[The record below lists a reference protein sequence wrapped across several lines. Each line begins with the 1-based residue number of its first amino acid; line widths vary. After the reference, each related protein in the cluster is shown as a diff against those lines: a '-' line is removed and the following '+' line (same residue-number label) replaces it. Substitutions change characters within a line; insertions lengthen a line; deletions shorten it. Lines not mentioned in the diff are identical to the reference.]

1 MIQVQ
6 QVGSRIPATR
16 ASNRLEI
23 VRITNIRLENFRN
36 YESALMEPD
45 ACGNI
50 ILGENAQG
58 KSNLLEAIE
67 FAGTGKAYR
76 AAKDFELV
84 RHGADNMRLD
94 IMFEA
99 EGMPESISVSLKSK
113 TGILHADAL
122 TASLQREIKVN
133 GVKQSSTAAL
143 KRRLIVVSFKSQ
155 DLNIVRGGPAFR
167 RDWIDVLLCNL
178 RAATYGRL
186 QQYQKIIAQRNRLLR
201 TIAESGRLSATDRE
215 QLKTWDIQVAKSGAE
230 IIKERLNLMSEL
242 IPLAESHHERI
253 SGKREKL
260 SSEYIFKSKSAREG
274 SYNSDDDEE
283 DSGNLR
289 EMMKSFNIEDLKNA
303 DTKDIAKIIYLML
316 KDIRG
321 EEIARKQTLIGPHR
335 DDISFCLDGKSAM
348 NFGSQ
353 GQQRS
358 LVLSLKLSELEAV
371 RGALNEQPVLLLDD
385 VLAELDLLRQDVLME
400 MVGSGM
406 QTFVTTTHLSS
417 FKPEWLADSQFFNV
431 ENGCLSAIREP
442 IPR

>member
-1 MIQVQ
+1 M
-6 QVGSRIPATR
+6 
-16 ASNRLEI
+16 
-23 VRITNIRLENFRN
+23 RITKICLENFRN
-36 YESALMEPD
+36 YESALLEPHSF
-45 ACGNI
+45 GNI

-67 FAGTGKAYR
+67 YAATGKAYR

-84 RHGADNMRLD
+84 RHGADSMKLD
-94 IMFEA
+94 ISFEA
-99 EGMPESISVSLKSK
+99 EGMTESISISLKSK
-113 TGILHADAL
+113 TGVLSSNSV
-122 TASLQREIKVN
+122 TASLQREIKIN

-167 RDWIDVLLCNL
+167 RDWIDILLCNL
-178 RAATYGRL
+178 RASTVGRL
-186 QQYQKIIAQRNRLLR
+186 QQYQKIVAQRNRLLKM
-201 TIAESGRLSATDRE
+201 ISENGRFSASDKE
-215 QLKTWDIQVAKSGAE
+215 QLKTWDIQVAKAGAE
-230 IIKERLNLMSEL
+230 IVKERLNLMTQL
-242 IPLAESHHERI
+242 IPLAEKHHERL

-260 SSEYIFKSKSAREG
+260 SSQYVFKSKSARDG
-274 SYNSDDDEE
+274 YQNHDQDEE
-283 DSGNLR
+283 DDDALR
-289 EMMKSFNIEDLKNA
+289 EKMKTFNIDDLRNA
-303 DTKDIAKIIYLML
+303 EIKEIAKIIYLML

-335 DDISFCLDGKSAM
+335 DDISFHLDGKSAM

-358 LVLSLKLSELEAV
+358 LVLSLKLAELEAV

-385 VLAELDLLRQDVLME
+385 VLAELDLLRQEVLME

-431 ENGCLSAIREP
+431 ENGCLSAVREP

>member
-1 MIQVQ
+1 M
-6 QVGSRIPATR
+6 
-16 ASNRLEI
+16 
-23 VRITNIRLENFRN
+23 RITNIGLENFRN
-36 YESALMEPD
+36 YETALLEPH
-45 ACGNI
+45 AFGNI

-67 FAGTGKAYR
+67 YAATGKAYR

-84 RHGADNMRLD
+84 RHGADSMRLE
-94 IMFEA
+94 ISFEA
-99 EGMPESISVSLKSK
+99 EAMTESISVSLKSK
-113 TGILHADAL
+113 AGKLYPNAV

-133 GVKQSSTAAL
+133 GVKQSSTSAL

-167 RDWIDVLLCNL
+167 RDWIDILLCNL
-178 RAATYGRL
+178 KAATVGRL
-186 QQYQKIIAQRNRLLR
+186 QQYQKIVAQRNRLLK
-201 TIAESGRLSATDRE
+201 TISESGRFSATDRD
-215 QLKTWDIQVAKSGAE
+215 QLKTWDIQVAKTGAE
-230 IIKERLNLMSEL
+230 IIKERLNLMTEL
-242 IPLAESHHERI
+242 IPVAEKHHERL

-260 SSEYIFKSKSAREG
+260 TSEYLFKSKSAREG
-274 SYNSDDDEE
+274 SYNPDQDEE
-283 DSGNLR
+283 DEDSLR
-289 EMMKSFNIEDLKNA
+289 EKMKSFNIDDLKNA
-303 DTKDIAKIIYLML
+303 ETKDIAKIIYLML

-321 EEIARKQTLIGPHR
+321 EEIARRQTLIGPHR
-335 DDISFCLDGKSAM
+335 DDISFNLDGKSAL

-358 LVLSLKLSELEAV
+358 LVLSLKLAELEIV
-371 RGALNEQPVLLLDD
+371 RAALNEQPILLLDD

-400 MVGSGM
+400 MVGTGM

-431 ENGCLSAIREP
+431 ENGRLSAAREP

>member
-1 MIQVQ
+1 M
-6 QVGSRIPATR
+6 
-16 ASNRLEI
+16 
-23 VRITNIRLENFRN
+23 RITKIVLENFRN
-36 YESALMEPD
+36 YETALLEPH
-45 ACGNI
+45 AFGNI
-50 ILGENAQG
+50 VLGENAQG

-67 FAGTGKAYR
+67 YAATGKAYR

-84 RHGADNMRLD
+84 RHSADQMKLE
-94 IMFEA
+94 IGFEA
-99 EGMPESISVSLKSK
+99 EGMIESIAISLKSK
-113 TGILHADAL
+113 TGNLYPNAV

-167 RDWIDVLLCNL
+167 RDWIDILLCNL
-178 RAATYGRL
+178 RASTTGRL
-186 QQYQKIIAQRNRLLR
+186 QQYQKIVAQRNRLLK
-201 TIAESGRLSATDRE
+201 TISESGRFAPSDRD
-215 QLKTWDIQVAKSGAE
+215 QLKTWDIQVAKAGAE
-230 IIKERLNLMSEL
+230 IIKERLNLMTEL
-242 IPLAESHHERI
+242 IPLAEKHHERI

-260 SSEYIFKSKSAREG
+260 SSEYVFKSKSGRDG
-274 SYNSDDDEE
+274 SNNPDQNDEDE
-283 DSGNLR
+283 DSLR
-289 EMMKSFNIEDLKNA
+289 EKMKSFDIDDLKNA
-303 DTKDIAKIIYLML
+303 ETKDIAKIIYLML

-335 DDISFCLDGKSAM
+335 DDISFHLDGKSAM

-358 LVLSLKLSELEAV
+358 LVLSLKLAELEAV
-371 RGALNEQPVLLLDD
+371 RAALNEQPILLLDD
-385 VLAELDLLRQDVLME
+385 VLAELDLLRQEVLME
-400 MVGSGM
+400 MVGTGM

-431 ENGCLSAIREP
+431 ENGCLSAVREP

>member
-1 MIQVQ
+1 M
-6 QVGSRIPATR
+6 
-16 ASNRLEI
+16 
-23 VRITNIRLENFRN
+23 RITKICLENFRN
-36 YESALMEPD
+36 YESALLEPHSF
-45 ACGNI
+45 GNI

-67 FAGTGKAYR
+67 YAATGKAYR

-84 RHGADNMRLD
+84 RHGADSMKLD
-94 IMFEA
+94 ISFEA
-99 EGMPESISVSLKSK
+99 EGMTESISISLKSK
-113 TGILHADAL
+113 TGVLSSNSV

-155 DLNIVRGGPAFR
+155 DFNIVRGGPAFR
-167 RDWIDVLLCNL
+167 RDWIDILLCNL
-178 RAATYGRL
+178 RASTVGRL
-186 QQYQKIIAQRNRLLR
+186 QQYQKIVAQRNRLLKM
-201 TIAESGRLSATDRE
+201 ISENGRFSASDKE
-215 QLKTWDIQVAKSGAE
+215 QLKTWDIQVAKAGAE
-230 IIKERLNLMSEL
+230 IVKERLNLMTQL
-242 IPLAESHHERI
+242 IPLAEKHHERL

-260 SSEYIFKSKSAREG
+260 SSQYVFKSKSARDG
-274 SYNSDDDEE
+274 YQNHDQDEE
-283 DSGNLR
+283 DDDALR
-289 EMMKSFNIEDLKNA
+289 EKMKTFNIDDLRNA
-303 DTKDIAKIIYLML
+303 ETKEIAKIIYLML

-335 DDISFCLDGKSAM
+335 DDISFHLDGKSAM

-358 LVLSLKLSELEAV
+358 LVLSLKLAELEAV

-385 VLAELDLLRQDVLME
+385 VLAELDLLRQEVLME

-431 ENGCLSAIREP
+431 ENGCLSAVREP

>member
-1 MIQVQ
+1 
-6 QVGSRIPATR
+6 
-16 ASNRLEI
+16 
-23 VRITNIRLENFRN
+23 VRINEIRLENFRN
-36 YESALMEPD
+36 YQVAHLEAH
-45 ACGNI
+45 AFGNI
-50 ILGENAQG
+50 VLGENAQG

-67 FAGTGKAYR
+67 FAATGKAYR

-84 RHGADNMRLD
+84 RHGADNMRME
-94 IMFEA
+94 INFEA
-99 EGMPESISVSLKSK
+99 EGMPESILVSLKSK
-113 TGILHADAL
+113 TGIINANAL
-122 TASLQREIKVN
+122 IASLQREIKVN

-167 RDWIDVLLCNL
+167 RDWIDILLGNL
-178 RAATYGRL
+178 KAASVGRL
-186 QQYQKIIAQRNRLLR
+186 QQYQKIVAQRNRLLR
-201 TIAESGRLSATDRE
+201 TFAERGRLTASDSE
-215 QLKTWDIQVAKSGAE
+215 QLKTWDIQVAKTGAE
-230 IIKERLNLMSEL
+230 IVKERLNLMNQL
-242 IPLAESHHERI
+242 IPLAEKHHERL

-260 SSEYIFKSKSAREG
+260 SSEYVFKSKSARDG
-274 SYNSDDDEE
+274 SYNTDEDEE
-283 DSGNLR
+283 DGGDLR
-289 EMMKSFNIEDLKNA
+289 EKVKSFSLEDLKSA
-303 DTKDIAKIIYLML
+303 ETKEIAKIIYLML
-316 KDIRG
+316 KDIRD

-358 LVLSLKLSELEAV
+358 LVLSLKLAELEAV

-417 FKPEWLADSQFFNV
+417 FKREWLADSQFFHV

>member
-1 MIQVQ
+1 
-6 QVGSRIPATR
+6 
-16 ASNRLEI
+16 
-23 VRITNIRLENFRN
+23 VRITKICLENFRN
-36 YESALMEPD
+36 YESALLEPHSF
-45 ACGNI
+45 GNI

-67 FAGTGKAYR
+67 YAATGKAYR

-84 RHGADNMRLD
+84 RHGADSMKLD
-94 IMFEA
+94 ISFEA
-99 EGMPESISVSLKSK
+99 EGMTESISISLKSK
-113 TGILHADAL
+113 TGVLSSNSV

-167 RDWIDVLLCNL
+167 RDWIDILLCNL
-178 RAATYGRL
+178 RASTVGRL
-186 QQYQKIIAQRNRLLR
+186 QQYQKIVAQRNRLLKM
-201 TIAESGRLSATDRE
+201 ISENGRFSASDKE
-215 QLKTWDIQVAKSGAE
+215 QLKTWDIQVAKAGAE
-230 IIKERLNLMSEL
+230 IVKERLNLMTQL
-242 IPLAESHHERI
+242 IPLAEKHHERL
-253 SGKREKL
+253 SGKRERL
-260 SSEYIFKSKSAREG
+260 SSQYVFKSKSARDG
-274 SYNSDDDEE
+274 YQNHDQDEE
-283 DSGNLR
+283 DDDALR
-289 EMMKSFNIEDLKNA
+289 EKMKTFNIDDLRNA
-303 DTKDIAKIIYLML
+303 ETKEIAKIIYLML

-335 DDISFCLDGKSAM
+335 DDISFHLDGKSAM

-358 LVLSLKLSELEAV
+358 LVLSLKLAELEAV

-385 VLAELDLLRQDVLME
+385 VLAELDLLRQEVLME

-431 ENGCLSAIREP
+431 ENGCLSAVREP

>member
-1 MIQVQ
+1 M
-6 QVGSRIPATR
+6 
-16 ASNRLEI
+16 
-23 VRITNIRLENFRN
+23 RITKICLENFRN
-36 YESALMEPD
+36 YENALLEPHSF
-45 ACGNI
+45 GNI

-67 FAGTGKAYR
+67 YASTGKAYR

-84 RHGADNMRLD
+84 RHGVDNMKLE
-94 IMFEA
+94 INFEA
-99 EGMPESISVSLKSK
+99 EGMTESISIFLKSK
-113 TGILHADAL
+113 AGAVNSNAV
-122 TASLQREIKVN
+122 TAPLQREIKVN
-133 GVKQSSTAAL
+133 GVKQSSAAAL

-167 RDWIDVLLCNL
+167 RDWIDTLLCNL
-178 RAATYGRL
+178 RASTAGRL
-186 QQYQKIIAQRNRLLR
+186 QQYQKIVAQRNRLLK
-201 TIAESGRLSATDRE
+201 IISEHGRFGSSDKE
-215 QLKTWDIQVAKSGAE
+215 QLKTWDIQVAKAGAE
-230 IIKERLNLMSEL
+230 IVRERLNLMSDL
-242 IPLAESHHERI
+242 IPLAEKHHERL

-260 SSEYIFKSKSAREG
+260 TSEYVFKSKSPRDG
-274 SYNSDDDEE
+274 SQNQDGDDDDE
-283 DSGNLR
+283 DDLR
-289 EMMKSFNIEDLKNA
+289 EKMKSFNIDDLKNA
-303 DTKDIAKIIYLML
+303 ETREIAKIIYLML
-316 KDIRG
+316 KDIRA

-335 DDISFCLDGKSAM
+335 DDISFHLDGKSAM

-406 QTFVTTTHLSS
+406 QTFVTTTHLST

-431 ENGCLSAIREP
+431 EKGYLSAVREP